1 MLFLRHKDDTRD
13 TNYFV
18 LHKREVNNSN
28 TYIAF
33 LSDHEIPQSWKQ
45 FSDIYLLFD
54 NIQDKWGLCN
64 GVGCFFFFPLLFN
77 GLVTVRSLQCIWYM
91 ISAVAC
97 MSSEGYQIDSVCNWR
112 CTQTLPAWIS
122 VHVCAVL
129 EFIYWEGTRD
139 IYLPKTS
146 VLMGTLGWEC
156 SKCST
161 AEQHTVTH
169 RLIICKD
176 FCSSCLAPDCM
187 KFIFKIT

>member
-1 MLFLRHKDDTRD
+1 MTPGIQTTLCYIRERWIIQTPTLPSFLIMKYPRAG
-13 TNYFV
+13 
-18 LHKREVNNSN
+18 SN
-28 TYIAF
+28 FLTFTYYLIIFKTSGDSVMVWVAF
-33 LSDHEIPQSWKQ
+33 FFSPSCSMDWLQS
-45 FSDIYLLFD
+45 
-54 NIQDKWGLCN
+54 GLCN
-64 GVGCFFFFPLLFN
+64 ASGIWFQLLH
-77 GLVTVRSLQCIWYM
+77 
-91 ISAVAC
+91 AC
-97 MSSEGYQIDSVCNWR
+97 QARGTKLIVCNWR

-161 AEQHTVTH
+161 AKQHTVTH

>member
-1 MLFLRHKDDTRD
+1 MTPGIQTTLCYIRERWIIQTPTLPSFLIMKYPRAG
-13 TNYFV
+13 
-18 LHKREVNNSN
+18 SN
-28 TYIAF
+28 FLTFTY
-33 LSDHEIPQSWKQ
+33 
-45 FSDIYLLFD
+45 YLIIFKTSGD
-54 NIQDKWGLCN
+54 SVMVW
-64 GVGCFFFFPLLFN
+64 VAFFFPLLFN

-91 ISAVAC
+91 ISTVAC

-161 AEQHTVTH
+161 AKQHTVTH